1 MDKLMKIK
9 EVATKYKITK
19 RTLRYYEEIGLI
31 QCIRDESSNYRY
43 YDSDELKKLEQII
56 LLRGLDFNLSEIKE
70 IILTDNDDAINE
82 ILNRKLAKIQDSINN
97 LLYFKKVVSSIMKIR
112 KEKGAKEV
120 NFQEILKEQVY
131 VNKKLERMIEMSQYV
146 GDVIIVEF
154 GENICQCAGD
164 IINAVKSLRVELEKE
179 YNEEIPLVRIRDV
192 EDLKPNEY
200 RILIKAVVVKS
211 EDLKN
216 INALDRAN
224 KIIDDLKAALVS
236 NINTINCN

>member
-1 MDKLMKIK
+1 
-9 EVATKYKITK
+9 
-19 RTLRYYEEIGLI
+19 
-31 QCIRDESSNYRY
+31 
-43 YDSDELKKLEQII
+43 
-56 LLRGLDFNLSEIKE
+56 
-70 IILTDNDDAINE
+70 
-82 ILNRKLAKIQDSINN
+82 
-97 LLYFKKVVSSIMKIR
+97 
-112 KEKGAKEV
+112 
-120 NFQEILKEQVY
+120 
-131 VNKKLERMIEMSQYV
+131 MSQYV
-146 GDVIIVEF
+146 GDVIIIEF
-154 GENICQCAGD
+154 GENICKCAGD

-211 EDLKN
+211 EDLEN